1 MNLRPVSQ
9 PRSAPTEG
17 SNILKNGGGGFD
29 TPYLLRA
36 TEVEKDRLFEL
47 TDVLNSRFVPSWMGY
62 SIIWH
67 PLLIMGNLSLILILF
82 CLGYLLLIYTSRLS
96 CTFQDNG
103 NTILSYYPSYW
114 PDSMIVETHSP
125 FRISRLE
132 EDKVEGETSL
142 RKSCRQLVDLERLV
156 ENLKVVIGGRG
167 GYSHQ

>member
-1 MNLRPVSQ
+1 MLRDKAEMLELTVGAKNRRIAQLEQEITRTREISVSLIILIIIGIKIHYTHTWTRKVCWFSSTPEHLQMNLRPVSQ

-82 CLGYLLLIYTSRLS
+82 CLGYLLL
-96 CTFQDNG
+96 
-103 NTILSYYPSYW
+103 
-114 PDSMIVETHSP
+114 
-125 FRISRLE
+125 
-132 EDKVEGETSL
+132 
-142 RKSCRQLVDLERLV
+142 
-156 ENLKVVIGGRG
+156 
-167 GYSHQ
+167 